1 MTIKDILNDIS
12 PRIKSKKD
20 FKTKRFKRRKQ
31 KDFHHTS
38 NISSITKRI
47 KGALCDDINDDQS
60 TDWEQTIQA

>member
-38 NISSITKRI
+38 DISSITKRI

-60 TDWEQTIQA
+60 TN

>member
-38 NISSITKRI
+38 DISSITKRI
-47 KGALCDDINDDQS
+47 KGALCDDINDDPS
-60 TDWEQTIQA
+60 TN

>member
-47 KGALCDDINDDQS
+47 KGALCDDINDDKS
-60 TDWEQTIQA
+60 TN

>member
-12 PRIKSKKD
+12 PRIKLKKD
-20 FKTKRFKRRKQ
+20 FKTKRLKRRKQ

-47 KGALCDDINDDQS
+47 KGALCDDVNADHS
-60 TDWEQTIQA
+60 TD

>member
-38 NISSITKRI
+38 DISSITKRI

-60 TDWEQTIQA
+60 TDGK

>member
-60 TDWEQTIQA
+60 AD

>member
-12 PRIKSKKD
+12 PRIKAKKD

-31 KDFHHTS
+31 KDFHHNA
-38 NISSITKRI
+38 NISSMTKRI

-60 TDWEQTIQA
+60 TN

>member
-31 KDFHHTS
+31 KDVHHTS

-60 TDWEQTIQA
+60 TDGK